1 MPNKSWMDLEVVEEE
16 DMYFINMVA
25 AEQEEDNLNEDAIQ
39 LETEYE
45 AWRTWQE
52 AARLKRW
59 PPQCV
64 SNEEEY
70 ILWKERQRR
79 FAGGSQEEIVVEE
92 ELAWLGRMR
101 EGECLRE
108 DLREYLGKLSRADR

>member
-1 MPNKSWMDLEVVEEE
+1 
-16 DMYFINMVA
+16 MYFINMVA
-25 AEQEEDNLNEDAIQ
+25 AEQEEDDLNEDAIP

-45 AWRTWQE
+45 AWRTRQE

-70 ILWKERQRR
+70 ILWKERQGRC
-79 FAGGSQEEIVVEE
+79 AGGSQEEILVEE
-92 ELAWLGRMR
+92 EQAWLGRMI
-101 EGECLRE
+101 EGEYLRE
-108 DLREYLGKLSRADR
+108 DLREYLGEPSRADR